1 MSDEFDLDAELS
13 ALKQHTQIRKRHKY
27 ARSRLDKYQS
37 ELLRLRRGGANIVE
51 LQHWLRKQRVKV
63 AHSTVSRWLK
73 KHG

>member
-1 MSDEFDLDAELS
+1 MSEFNVDSELE
-13 ALKQHTQIRKRHKY
+13 ALKKHNQLRKKHRFS
-27 ARSRLDKYQS
+27 RSRLDRYKS
-37 ELLRLRRGGANIVE
+37 ELLRLHKAGATAVE